1 MEKQVGSIAVT
12 ESGVVV
18 LLTSVD
24 DSGEINGQ
32 IQTYSES
39 IVLGPENT
47 GARFRI
53 LFGKGLR
60 VVSSAR
66 EVLRLLV
73 QSGVDLKTPAERPL
87 SSMTL
92 EDRIAKV
99 EQDNAALRAQVSGA
113 TK

>member
-1 MEKQVGSIAVT
+1 MEKAIGSIAVT
-12 ESGVVV
+12 ESGAVV

-32 IQTYSES
+32 IQTYSEG

-66 EVLRLLV
+66 EILRLLA
-73 QSGVDLKTPAERPL
+73 QSGVDLKSPAERPL
-87 SSMTL
+87 SSMSL
-92 EDRIAKV
+92 EDRLAKV
-99 EQDNAALRAQVSGA
+99 EQDNAALRAQLAGA
-113 TK
+113 VK

>member
-66 EVLRLLV
+66 EVLRLLE
-73 QSGVDLKTPAERPL
+73 QSGVDLKTKAERPNSSL
-87 SSMTL
+87 SL
-92 EDRIAKV
+92 EERV
-99 EQDNAALRAQVSGA
+99 EKLERENTNLRAQMTSNA
-113 TK
+113 